1 MDSLSI
7 GIQVSGY
14 FWTVEKSTKFTKM
27 WQHFFVISQKND
39 SLSISIQISM
49 DTWISEIIKRWS
61 EAESFTIFEKCDYTH

>member
-14 FWTVEKSTKFTKM
+14 FWILEKSTKFTK
-27 WQHFFVISQKND
+27 ISQKND

-49 DTWISEIIKRWS
+49 DTWTFGYISNYLVHIMILGYLDASISQLFW
-61 EAESFTIFEKCDYTH
+61 IVG